1 MAGDIRE
8 SYCHIPQENWERV
21 FWRKERRGN
30 ARDNSLTII
39 MVDEELKGLLE
50 LQSAHIPTVDDRK
63 EKHDE
68 DLREDLIRDVCSFE
82 FADRMSVKQSLKGEE
97 L

>member
-21 FWRKERRGN
+21 FGRKERRGN

-50 LQSAHIPTVDDRK
+50 LQSARIPTVDDRK
-63 EKHDE
+63 E
-68 DLREDLIRDVCSFE
+68 
-82 FADRMSVKQSLKGEE
+82 SLKGEE